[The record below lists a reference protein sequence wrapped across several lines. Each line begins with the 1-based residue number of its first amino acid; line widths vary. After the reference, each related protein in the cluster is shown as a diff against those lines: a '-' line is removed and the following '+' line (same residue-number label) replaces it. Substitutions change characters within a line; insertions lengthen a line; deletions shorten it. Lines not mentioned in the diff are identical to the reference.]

1 MNMNAQKFSLKQ
13 FRAALA
19 VLICFAVGILLTVPA
34 KTHAAKTVTVAE
46 SVAAKNIC
54 GIVGVWREQNV
65 PEPKLLT
72 ISADGTYQ
80 LLYGGGGVV
89 YGTVKLTFDEHP
101 DGSKSEW
108 YTLYD
113 GNGEF
118 WIAFAKDKNPAEQ
131 TELRSGHDGATYFAR
146 ADENIYHNTSAGV
159 AADDYLG
166 VWGCGRCTIDIAA
179 DGDNYV
185 VDINWAS
192 SAAEGSNWTYHC
204 AYNAHCAIL
213 ICNGGGVREDYV
225 FTEDGAE
232 TFDRKYSDGYATFVL
247 REGTLTWLD
256 RKENVGDSMIFLNSP
271 PN

>member
-1 MNMNAQKFSLKQ
+1 MNEQKFSLKK

-34 KTHAAKTVTVAE
+34 ETHAAKTVTVAE
-46 SVAAKNIC
+46 TVDAKNIG
-54 GIVGVWREQNV
+54 GIVGVWSEQNV

-72 ISADGTYQ
+72 VNADGTYQ
-80 LLYGGGGVV
+80 LLYGGGGVA

-113 GNGEF
+113 GDGEF
-118 WIAFAKDKNPAEQ
+118 LIAFAKDNNPAEQ

-146 ADENIYHNTSAGV
+146 ADENIYHYTSAGV
-159 AADDYLG
+159 TAKDYLG
-166 VWGCGRCTIDIAA
+166 IWGCGRCTINITA
-179 DGDNYV
+179 DGDDYV
-185 VDINWAS
+185 VDVQWAS
-192 SAAEGSNWTYHC
+192 SAAEGSHWTYRC

-225 FTEDGAE
+225 FTEDGAA
-232 TFDRKYSDGYATFVL
+232 TFDRKYSDGYSSFVM
-247 REGTLTWLD
+247 REDKLTWLD
-256 RKENVGDSMIFLNSP
+256 RKENVGDSMIFLHSP
-271 PN
+271 AN

>member
-1 MNMNAQKFSLKQ
+1 MNAQKFSLKQ

-185 VDINWAS
+185 VDIKWAS